1 MGCTTAENPV
11 VYTQF
16 VANVLFFF
24 FRDGMVIDSGGHR
37 IKLYSDVLNILMSL
51 QSREIKIAAASRL
64 IIIMIIIIIII
75 IIIRV
80 FIKYPKQTFE
90 YKNKRIKTSKPW

>member
-1 MGCTTAENPV
+1 MESV
-11 VYTQF
+11 VI
-16 VANVLFFF
+16 
-24 FRDGMVIDSGGHR
+24 GSGGHR

-75 IIIRV
+75 IIRV

>member
-1 MGCTTAENPV
+1 MGCITAENPV

-16 VANVLFFF
+16 VANVLFFL

-75 IIIRV
+75 IRV